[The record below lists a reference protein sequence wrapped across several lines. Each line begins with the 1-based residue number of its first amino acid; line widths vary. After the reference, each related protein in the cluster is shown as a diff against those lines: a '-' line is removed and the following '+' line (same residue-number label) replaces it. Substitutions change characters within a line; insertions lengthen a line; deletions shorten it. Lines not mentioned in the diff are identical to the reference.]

1 MINDQNVWVSSFHAK
16 NNKKINVRHVLPGD
30 ERYFIDIFEHM
41 SEESRYQRFNQTHN
55 NLSLQRKNTE
65 AHQMIEVTTHNGS
78 GLIAFMEEDE
88 ETVNG
93 RTTAVPVAVARYVK
107 MDEDTAEAAM
117 SVRDDMHGQ
126 GIGSIL
132 FRQLVEEAK
141 RNGIKTLVGMMQNS
155 NTAMWVI
162 FDRLPYPVKRIPDG
176 TVSDIEI
183 DLTQFK
189 T

>member
-1 MINDQNVWVSSFHAK
+1 MINDKNVWVSSFHAK
-16 NNKKINVRHVLPGD
+16 NNQKVDVRYVLPGD
-30 ERYFIDIFEHM
+30 EPHFIDIFEHM

-55 NLSLQRKNTE
+55 NLSVQKMVTE
-65 AHQMIEVTTHNGS
+65 AHQMIEVTTHNGN
-78 GLIAFMEEDE
+78 GLIAFAAGDGEE
-88 ETVNG
+88 VI
-93 RTTAVPVAVARYVK
+93 PVAVARYVK
-107 MDEDTAEAAM
+107 MDEETAEAAM

>member
-1 MINDQNVWVSSFHAK
+1 MIEKEKIWLTTFHSK
-16 NNKKINVRHVLPGD
+16 NNKKINVRYIVPGD
-30 ERYFIDIFEHM
+30 EAFFIDIFEHM
-41 SEESRYQRFNQTHN
+41 GEESRYQRFNQTHN
-55 NLSLQRKNTE
+55 NLSLQKMRTE
-65 AHQMIEVTTHNGS
+65 AQQMIDVTMHNGR
-78 GLIAFMEEDE
+78 GLIAFAELDGE
-88 ETVNG
+88 
-93 RTTAVPVAVARYVK
+93 TAVPVAAARYVK
-107 MDEDTAEAAM
+107 LDEETAEAAM

-126 GIGSIL
+126 GLGTIL

-141 RNGIKTLVGMMQNS
+141 RNGIKTLVGLMQNS

-189 T
+189 S